1 MKTRLLHFVVILVVL
16 TTSSAVH
23 ALKSDRDKPMDIEA
37 DRVDVDDNKG
47 ISTFRG
53 NVHVQR
59 GTMHIRGEIV
69 VVRRDANSEIN
80 TIVATGNDSKRALY
94 RQRPDNKPTDVI
106 GQARRIHYDAK
117 KEIVTLKKQG
127 EIQQAKDTFKGEL
140 LIYHAK
146 TDRVSASGVDKKNG
160 DNGRVR
166 MRLQPSNKTK

>member
-1 MKTRLLHFVVILVVL
+1 MKTRLLHFVIVL
-16 TTSSAVH
+16 LALSASPAVH

-53 NVHVQR
+53 NVHVIR
-59 GTMHIRGEIV
+59 GSMHIRGDV
-69 VVRRDANSEIN
+69 VVVHRDANSEIDN
-80 TIVATGNDSKRALY
+80 IVATGNDSKRALY
-94 RQRPDNKPTDVI
+94 RQRPDNKPTDVV
-106 GQARRIHYDAK
+106 GQAIRIHYDAK

-127 EIQQAKDTFKGEL
+127 EIQQDKDIFRGNL

-146 TDRVSASGVDKKNG
+146 TDKVSASGTDKKNG
-160 DNGRVR
+160 NNGRVR